1 MKTDVEVEV
10 KVAVR
15 AARVNDVPAM
25 AGLLAELFAVETEFA
40 IDRPR
45 QERALRMII
54 ERPSAVAWV
63 AEAPGGQVVGMVTA
77 QTVVSTAEGGE
88 SAWVEDVIVRH
99 DWRRRGVG
107 RKLIEQVESWCRG
120 RGITRM
126 QLLAD
131 ATNEDAMA
139 FYARRQQQWMR
150 TRMVAFRRTLA
161 G

>member
-1 MKTDVEVEV
+1 MSQDVEVETS
-10 KVAVR
+10 VAVR
-15 AARVNDVPAM
+15 PAKVTDVPAM

-40 IDRPR
+40 IDRAK

-54 ERPSAVAWV
+54 ERPSAAAWV
-63 AEAPGGQVVGMVTA
+63 AETGGQVIGMVTA

-107 RKLIEQVESWCRG
+107 RKLIEQIETWCRG

-131 ATNEDAMA
+131 STNEEAMA
-139 FYARRQQQWMR
+139 FYGRRQQWMR
-150 TRMVAFRRTLA
+150 TRMVAFRRIL
-161 G
+161 GE